1 MAKKIISLT
10 EEDLLR
16 LKTAVQITMKKM
28 QEEAYEEQDIKPYK
42 ELYSAL
48 YASKIGQNGEYTK
61 DYMLEVIE
69 EEDDEKEE
77 EEFIEVIMDY
87 DDQEDDQSDDLRHK

>member
-48 YASKIGQNGEYTK
+48 YASKIGGNGEYTK
-61 DYMLEVIE
+61 DYVLEVIE
-69 EEDDEKEE
+69 EEDEEE
-77 EEFIEVIMDY
+77 EEFIEVTMDH
-87 DDQEDDQSDDLRHK
+87 DDHEDDQSDDLRHK